1 MRIEINGEP
10 REVAPNLTVLALI
23 ETLGLAGKPVAVERN
38 AEIVPRAT
46 HGQVQLAEGD
56 KLEVVQFVGG
66 G

>member
-10 REVAPNLTVLALI
+10 REVASDLTISGLLVS
-23 ETLGLAGKPVAVERN
+23 LGLTDRPVAVERN
-38 AEIVPRAT
+38 ATIVPRAEHAST
-46 HGQVQLAEGD
+46 RLHDGD

>member
-10 REVAPNLTVLALI
+10 REVAPHFTVLSLI
-23 ETLGLAGKPVAVERN
+23 ESLGLVGKPVAVERN
-38 AEIVPRAT
+38 AQIVPRAQ
-46 HGQVQLAEGD
+46 HGETRLAEGD